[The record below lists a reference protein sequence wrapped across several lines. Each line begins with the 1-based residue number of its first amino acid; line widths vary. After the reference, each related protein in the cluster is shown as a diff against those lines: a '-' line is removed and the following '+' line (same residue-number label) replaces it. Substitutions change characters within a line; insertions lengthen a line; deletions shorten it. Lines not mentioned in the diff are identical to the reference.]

1 MILTF
6 VPGHF
11 SSSATK
17 SFRAN
22 SLSTLKLT
30 LPADKWAIIIFREN
44 QIVNRFCTTGYDQK
58 LMECWCLVKYVDL
71 IMVNW
76 WIKLGILISGSYQ
89 IFPWKKICCCL
100 DFQNCFSFINE
111 GFNLLFWSKFFPSF
125 SVWNLILA
133 KLQFTRRKYGVDQE
147 KWSIKSMLF
156 TFNSVNFMQ
165 WTMSTNGLS
174 LDLYNS
180 RVLQPSVV
188 FLHLRLLNPFFNL
201 DSCWSWWLTSLL
213 VL

>member
-44 QIVNRFCTTGYDQK
+44 QIVNRFYTTGYDQK
-58 LMECWCLVKYVDL
+58 LMECWRLVKYVDL

-89 IFPWKKICCCL
+89 IFPRKKNLLLSRFSELLFFYQLRIQFTVL
-100 DFQNCFSFINE
+100 EQIFSFLFCVKSDTCEVAVHQMKVWSRPGEMIN
-111 GFNLLFWSKFFPSF
+111 
-125 SVWNLILA
+125 
-133 KLQFTRRKYGVDQE
+133 
-147 KWSIKSMLF
+147 
-156 TFNSVNFMQ
+156 
-165 WTMSTNGLS
+165 
-174 LDLYNS
+174 
-180 RVLQPSVV
+180 
-188 FLHLRLLNPFFNL
+188 
-201 DSCWSWWLTSLL
+201 
-213 VL
+213 